1 MDETAPLRETLNA
14 DTVPLAPPAW
24 ALETY
29 RWAGFVGENSLPNG
43 PADWA
48 ANGDPVAGISRPL
61 GLTVKL
67 SISQVL
73 ESPVPTSTPIRLV
86 PVELK
91 RMSPGLAV
99 LGSEK
104 VDPGIAMSLPS
115 GLSLKPV

>member
-1 MDETAPLRETLNA
+1 MEETAPPRETLNA
-14 DTVPLAPPAW
+14 DTVPLPLPAC
-24 ALETY
+24 AFETY
-29 RWAGFVGENSLPNG
+29 RWDGFVGENSLPKG
-43 PADWA
+43 PADCA
-48 ANGDPVAGISRPL
+48 ANGEPGAAASRPL

-99 LGSEK
+99 LGSGK
-104 VDPGIAMSLPS
+104 VDPGIAMSRPS
-115 GLSLKPV
+115 GLNLKPV